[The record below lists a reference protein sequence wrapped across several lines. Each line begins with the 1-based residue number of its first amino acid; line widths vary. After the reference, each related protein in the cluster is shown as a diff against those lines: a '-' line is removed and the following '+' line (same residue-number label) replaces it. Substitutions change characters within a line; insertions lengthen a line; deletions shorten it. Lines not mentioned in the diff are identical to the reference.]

1 MDKKRFKTE
10 AVRAGQVRTAENEHS
25 DPIFATSSYVF
36 HSAEQ
41 AALRFSDK
49 LPGNIYSRFTNPT
62 TRAFENRLASL
73 EGGAH
78 CIATASGMSAILTLC
93 MSFLKSGDH
102 VAAAHGLF
110 GSTTNLFNNILS
122 KFGIH
127 TSYLPPN
134 DLNAWESEVT
144 ERTKMIFVE
153 SPSNPLCEIVDIGE
167 LAKISNAREEC
178 ILVVDNCACTPA
190 LQRPLSLGAD
200 VVVHSA
206 TKFLDGQG
214 RGVGGA
220 IVTDD
225 EKLAKEVFGFLRTA
239 GPTMSPFNAWIFHK
253 GLETLAIRM
262 KESCSNAM
270 QVAQWLND
278 HPKVNNVYYPGLKD
292 HPDYALAARQQDDF
306 GAIISFEVKG
316 GKDTAWKVIDSITIF
331 SITAN
336 LGDAKSTI
344 THPATTTHGRI
355 TDEDRKR
362 AGISDGLIRLSIG
375 LEDVEDLID
384 DLEAGLASA

>member
-36 HSAEQ
+36 DSAEQ

-190 LQRPLSLGAD
+190 LQRPLGLGAD
-200 VVVHSA
+200 VVVHSS

-262 KESCSNAM
+262 TESCSNAM
-270 QVAQWLND
+270 QVAHWLND

-306 GAIISFEVKG
+306 GAIVSFEVKG